1 MDNDGDLSSGCSS
14 NAKGEVKKSMSLSIA
29 QNDFCVVL
37 GLGKTGESIIEY
49 LDRKKIK
56 VCGMDSRISPPC
68 IKRLKK
74 SFNDVFYSLG
84 KIDHDLLEKCS
95 LIITSP
101 GFEYGNIKKKYGE
114 KLISDIELFSSEVKA
129 PVIAVTGTNGK
140 STVSALIKL
149 VLESAGFNV
158 ALGGNFG
165 RPALD
170 LLKEKTLDYLILELS
185 SFQLENTYSLRP
197 FIGVITNISADHLD
211 RHLSF
216 FRYKQIKEKLFEWST
231 NIVVCRDEQWS
242 SKYCEAETAK
252 TFSINKPSEIGFGI
266 IEKCNKKYFGF
277 EDTLLFS
284 VEDIKIFGKH
294 NWLNVL
300 AVLAAVSNCT
310 KLDAGMF
317 GEIKK
322 FKGLPHRS
330 EFVSKIKGITFIND
344 SKATNVGAAIAAMN
358 SFFSN
363 RKGVLIA
370 GGLFKGGNIC
380 QFATA
385 IEQFC
390 HSVVLIGSCTEK
402 IESTLSD
409 SVFCKVASSLRG
421 AVQEAAFL
429 AKAGDT
435 VLLSPAS
442 SSLDMFRNY
451 EHRGDVFK
459 QAVSQ
464 WGQNG

>member
-1 MDNDGDLSSGCSS
+1 MP
-14 NAKGEVKKSMSLSIA
+14 LSIG
-29 QNDFCVVL
+29 QTGFCVVL

-49 LDRKKIK
+49 LNQKKIK
-56 VCGMDSRISPPC
+56 VCGMDSRVSPPS
-68 IKRLKK
+68 ISRLKE
-74 SFNDVFYSLG
+74 SFDDVLYCLG
-84 KIDHDLLEKCS
+84 NIDDDLLKKCS

-101 GFEYGNIKKKYGE
+101 GFEYGNIKKKYGK
-114 KLISDIELFSSEVKA
+114 KLISDIELFSTEVQV

-149 VLESAGFNV
+149 VLERAGFKV

-170 LLKEKTLDYLILELS
+170 LLKEKTSDYLILELS

-197 FIGVITNISADHLD
+197 FVGVVTNISIDHLD

-216 FRYKQIKEKLFEWST
+216 FRYKKIKEKLFEWST
-231 NIVVCRDEQWS
+231 NIVMCRDE
-242 SKYCEAETAK
+242 KYSTKNYDAATAK
-252 TFSINKPSEIGFGI
+252 TFSINKPNEVGFGI
-266 IEKCNKKYFGF
+266 IKKCNKKYFGF
-277 EDTLLFS
+277 EETILFP
-284 VEDIKIFGKH
+284 VEDIKIFGEH

-310 KLDAGMF
+310 TLDDKVFA
-317 GEIKK
+317 EIKK

-330 EFVSKIKGITFIND
+330 EFVSKINGITFIND

-358 SFFSN
+358 SFFSK

-370 GGLFKGGNIC
+370 GGLFKGGDIS
-380 QFATA
+380 QFVKA

-402 IESTLSD
+402 IKSTLPD
-409 SVFCKVASSLRG
+409 KVICKVASSLRA
-421 AVQEAAFL
+421 AVREAGLL
-429 AKAGDT
+429 AKVGDT

-442 SSLDMFRNY
+442 SSLDMFRNF
-451 EHRGDVFK
+451 EHRGNIFK
-459 QAVSQ
+459 QAVTR